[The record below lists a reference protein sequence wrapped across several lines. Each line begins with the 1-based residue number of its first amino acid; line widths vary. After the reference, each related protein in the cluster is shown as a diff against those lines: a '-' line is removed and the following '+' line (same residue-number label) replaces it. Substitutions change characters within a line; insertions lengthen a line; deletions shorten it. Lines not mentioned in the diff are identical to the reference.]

1 MDLEQ
6 IKRIESIK
14 KEIESAK
21 NQKAVL
27 EGKQEQLLENLKSEF
42 AVDTFEQIPDLLEKL
57 TSELII
63 LENEVKADY
72 EFIISNYPIGR

>member
-42 AVDTFEQIPDLLEKL
+42 AIGTFEQIPDLLEKL
-57 TSELII
+57 TSELAI

-72 EFIISNYPIGR
+72 EFIINNYPIGR